1 MQTASNVWTKVGRT
15 VELGFA
21 PWKDYLEWSHGPG
34 GWMTKRDFPEEIRVR
49 MRNVLAE
56 AKVSPRLATDDPLIE
71 ASLLEAGDKRLIVLA
86 NWTLKPRKV
95 KITLDGRTFERFVN
109 FGDIFEPPTR

>member
-1 MQTASNVWTKVGRT
+1 
-15 VELGFA
+15 
-21 PWKDYLEWSHGPG
+21 
-34 GWMTKRDFPEEIRVR
+34 MTKRDFPEEIRVR

-56 AKVSPRLATDDPLIE
+56 TTVGPLLATDDPLVE

-95 KITLDGRTFERFVN
+95 RITLDGRTFERFVN